1 MDLNMITSRTFFAQF
16 TTFFDTLTNWVF
28 VVSYTL
34 ELSVVFKSRIARIRQ
49 VLVLYIGNVLYQ

>member
-1 MDLNMITSRTFFAQF
+1 MITSRTFFAQF